1 MEEEEEERA
10 AIETKPNKI
19 ELEPKLEALS
29 VAASPCLNIVKR
41 LNEACCIGW
50 DLARTKIYYKLNSS
64 QII

>member
-41 LNEACCIGW
+41 LNEAQ
-50 DLARTKIYYKLNSS
+50 R
-64 QII
+64 